1 REIKDSIERKVMDDI
16 LAKLGLNIDELN
28 TLRII
33 EPEVSTE
40 STDLKDKCGQFTIT
54 VEDFQ
59 RLVSNLLQ
67 AVDVAATEVEKEKMI
82 RIGALNQLKCVST
95 QRQEQVQ
102 QLQAQILEKQA
113 SLDRLQKQLRSLEAT
128 AKEQNDFIDHFQM
141 QK

>member
-1 REIKDSIERKVMDDI
+1 MDDI

>member
-1 REIKDSIERKVMDDI
+1 RLKDNIERKVMDDI

-67 AVDVAATEVEKEKMI
+67 AVDVAAAEVEKEKMI